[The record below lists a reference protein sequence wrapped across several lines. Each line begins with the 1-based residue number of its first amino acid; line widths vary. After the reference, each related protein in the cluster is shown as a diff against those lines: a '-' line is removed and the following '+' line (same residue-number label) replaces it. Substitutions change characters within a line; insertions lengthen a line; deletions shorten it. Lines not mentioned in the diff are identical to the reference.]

1 MTGFGLDHLLDG
13 NIAVV
18 TGAARGNGE
27 GIARGLASAGA
38 AVAILDID
46 RGEAE
51 AVTGKITAD
60 GGRAIACDTDVTS
73 YADCERAA
81 TLVAATL
88 GTPSILINNAGVLI
102 RARAA
107 DDDFLDSI
115 RRQQDINVVGPA
127 NMVKAFLPALTQT
140 RGRVVNVGSTAC
152 FRSPPAG
159 SGYAAS
165 KGALLQLT
173 KVLAAELAPSGIRV
187 NGIAPGL
194 IATRMSANLR
204 EDEETAARILARTP
218 LGRFGEPAD
227 LVGPVLFLV
236 SQMSA
241 YVTGV
246 MVPVDGGQLT
256 L

>member
-1 MTGFGLDHLLDG
+1 MNDLRLAGLLEGHV
-13 NIAVV
+13 AAV
-18 TGAARGNGE
+18 TGAAQGNGE
-27 GIARGLASAGA
+27 GIARGLAAAGA
-38 AVAILDID
+38 AVAILDLD
-46 RGEAE
+46 LEKAQAVAE
-51 AVTGKITAD
+51 KITGE
-60 GGRAIACDTDVTS
+60 GGRAVACKVDVTD
-73 YADCERAA
+73 YADCGRAA
-81 TLVAATL
+81 AVVEAAL
-88 GTPSILINNAGVLI
+88 GTPSILVNNAGVLI
-102 RARAA
+102 RARV
-107 DDDFLDSI
+107 DDDAFLDSI
-115 RRQQDINVVGPA
+115 SRQHDINLLGPA

-140 RGRVVNVGSTAC
+140 RGRVVNVGSTAS

-218 LGRFGEPAD
+218 IGRFGDPTD
-227 LVGPVLFLV
+227 LAGPVVFLV
-236 SQMSA
+236 SDMSS

-246 MVPVDGGQLT
+246 MIPVDGGQLT